1 MKSRFI
7 WFALIVPCLAL
18 GASPSAQEI
27 LARTAATYRNLRSY
41 QFRVTVQT
49 VQGPN
54 VAERRLTESGVGPG
68 KYRFQDDDPRGELR
82 IGDGQ
87 TEWVFKPAAGEY
99 AKAPIAVA
107 TPTPISGFEQIDQ
120 HVTSASVAREELFAV
135 DGKPAPIYVVRV
147 ARDRW
152 PEGSLAGAEYAM
164 YRIDKKTF
172 AVYKVITYAPGTTQI
187 ALYSL
192 AKWDQAVPE
201 SLFAFAPPASARAA
215 SAAPAAAV
223 QSSPIAGAEAPDFTL
238 PDAGGHPV
246 HLRDLRGKV
255 VVVDFW
261 ATWCGPCRAQ
271 MPLLQQM
278 QSELAGKGLV
288 VLGLDVGEDAGKVT
302 EFATR
307 QSYTFTLLLGA
318 EPDVSARYYVEAY
331 PTTFVV
337 DRQGRIAFR
346 ELGGGSP
353 DKLRSAVQSAIG
365 AVN

>member
-1 MKSRFI
+1 
-7 WFALIVPCLAL
+7 
-18 GASPSAQEI
+18 
-27 LARTAATYRNLRSY
+27 
-41 QFRVTVQT
+41 
-49 VQGPN
+49 
-54 VAERRLTESGVGPG
+54 
-68 KYRFQDDDPRGELR
+68 
-82 IGDGQ
+82 
-87 TEWVFKPAAGEY
+87 
-99 AKAPIAVA
+99 
-107 TPTPISGFEQIDQ
+107 
-120 HVTSASVAREELFAV
+120 
-135 DGKPAPIYVVRV
+135 
-147 ARDRW
+147 
-152 PEGSLAGAEYAM
+152 M